1 MAHDIGAPEADYIV
15 HTANAY
21 PRLVELLKTIC
32 TGGYVIA
39 RERENTQTILPVGQI
54 KALLIELGELPPE

>member
-1 MAHDIGAPEADYIV
+1 MV

-21 PRLVELLKTIC
+21 PRLVELLKTIY

-39 RERENTQTILPVGQI
+39 REREHTQTILLVGQI
-54 KALLIELGELPPE
+54 KALLIELGELPAE